1 MSIAPERTYHGAASA
16 AGPLLFLEHTRRVA
30 LGEWVRVCLP
40 GQPDR
45 RGQVIDAGE
54 GITSIQLLDSTVGLA
69 PDRVE
74 VVLTGDVANTVVGRE
89 LLGRAFDGHG
99 APVDGL
105 PAPVGDAVR
114 PINGAPIN
122 PMRRARPS
130 DFIETGISAIDAM
143 NTLVRG
149 QKLPVFGGP
158 GLPALDLA
166 ARIVEWARAPRGEP
180 FAVVFAG
187 IGITARETREFLDRV
202 RTSGAMPRTV
212 LYLNEA
218 AHPAIERILAPR
230 LALTTAEYLAFDCG
244 IHVLVV
250 IADMTHYCEALREI
264 ATAREEIPGRR
275 GYPGYM
281 YTDLATIYERAGII
295 AGKPGSI
302 TQIPIVTM
310 PDDDITHPIPD
321 LTGYITEGQIV
332 LCARTSSGR
341 HRAADRRPAIVVAA
355 HERGHRRGA
364 HARRASRMERPAVR
378 DVRARPRGAEHGGD
392 RRRVRAARR
401 RPARPRLC
409 RPVRA
414 GVRGAARR
422 DGAPS
427 TRHSNAGGRCSRR
440 CRATTSCAS
449 ATGPSRRGKPPWRS
463 TRNHRERRRP
473 DHVHAGGP
481 ARRAPPPGAR
491 GQGRVAHPA
500 QA

>member
-1 MSIAPERTYHGAASA
+1 MSIAPERSHHGAASA
-16 AGPLLFLEHTRRVA
+16 AGPLLFLERTRRVA
-30 LGEWVRVCLP
+30 LGEWVRVELA

-45 RGQVIDAGE
+45 RGQVIDAGDR
-54 GITSIQLLDSTVGLA
+54 ITTIQLLDSTVGLA
-69 PDRVE
+69 PDRAD
-74 VVLTGDVANTVVGRE
+74 VVLTGDVATTVVGRE

-122 PMRRARPS
+122 PMRRARPR
-130 DFIETGISAIDAM
+130 DFIETGVSAIDAM

-180 FAVVFAG
+180 FAVVFASV
-187 IGITARETREFLDRV
+187 GITARETREFLDRV
-202 RTSGAMPRTV
+202 RASGAMPRTV

-218 AHPAIERILAPR
+218 AHPAVERLLAPR
-230 LALTTAEYLAFDCG
+230 LALTAAEYLAFDCG

-332 LCARTSSGR
+332 LSRELHRSGVAPPIDVLPSLSRLMNAGIGKERTRPEHREWSDQLYATYARGREARTMAAIVGESGLPDID
-341 HRAADRRPAIVVAA
+341 HRALDFADRF
-355 HERGHRRGA
+355 EREFVGQPEGRRTIDETFEHGWQLLEA
-364 HARRASRMERPAVR
+364 LPRDDLVRMSDATLEARRALVAQREA
-378 DVRARPRGAEHGGD
+378 DV
-392 RRRVRAARR
+392 AASE
-401 RPARPRLC
+401 P
-409 RPVRA
+409 
-414 GVRGAARR
+414 
-422 DGAPS
+422 
-427 TRHSNAGGRCSRR
+427 
-440 CRATTSCAS
+440 
-449 ATGPSRRGKPPWRS
+449 
-463 TRNHRERRRP
+463 
-473 DHVHAGGP
+473 
-481 ARRAPPPGAR
+481 APPA
-491 GQGRVAHPA
+491 
-500 QA
+500 